1 MRRIIGGLLRDSDEH
16 LGGIYLCYTSYVNVQ
31 HI

>member
-16 LGGIYLCYTSYVNVQ
+16 LDSNYLCYTSYVSVQ